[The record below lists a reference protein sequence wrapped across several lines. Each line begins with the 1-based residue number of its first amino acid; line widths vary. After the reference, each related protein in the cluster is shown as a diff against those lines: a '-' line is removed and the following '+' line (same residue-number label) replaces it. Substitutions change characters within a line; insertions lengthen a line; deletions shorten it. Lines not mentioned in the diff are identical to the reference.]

1 MNASPDLSI
10 IIVNWNSKDFLRK
23 CLRSLGAQMPRRE
36 DQIIVVDNA
45 TFDGCAEMLELEFPE
60 VVFVQSST
68 NLGFGKASN
77 LAAVRSTGRY
87 LLFLNPDTE
96 VVGSALATMVSFAD
110 QRPDVGIVGPKLLN
124 TDLTVQMESVRA
136 FPSLTNQ
143 LLDSHYL
150 KSRFPRLAIWG
161 MQPLFDAST
170 SPAPVDVVSGA
181 CLMVRRNVFER
192 VGGFSR
198 QYFMYSED
206 VDLCHKA
213 KVAGW
218 ATYYV
223 GRAEVIHHGGKSST
237 LSPVSQFS
245 AVLTR
250 ESRFQFLCTARG
262 STYALMFRAL
272 TAGNAVLRL
281 VLLTL
286 SFPLSGIRRSTAVL
300 ATMRKWLSILRWSVG
315 LERWVKTLV

>member
-1 MNASPDLSI
+1 MSTPDLTI

-23 CLRSLGAQMPRRE
+23 CLRSVRE
-36 DQIIVVDNA
+36 TTGQACYQIIVVDNA
-45 TFDGCAEMLELEFPE
+45 TFDGCAEMLQSEFPE
-60 VVFVQSST
+60 VVFIQSPT
-68 NLGFGKASN
+68 NLGFGKANN
-77 LAAVRSTGRY
+77 LAAARSTGRH

-96 VVGSALATMVSFAD
+96 VIGSALATMVSFAD

-124 TDLTVQMESVRA
+124 TDLTLQMESVRA
-136 FPSLTNQ
+136 FPSLLNQ
-143 LLDSHYL
+143 ILDSYYL
-150 KSRFPRLAIWG
+150 KSRFPRLPIWG
-161 MQPLFDAST
+161 MQPLFNTSA
-170 SPAPVDVVSGA
+170 SPAAVDVVSGA
-181 CLMVRRNVFER
+181 CLMIRREVFER

-223 GRAEVIHHGGKSST
+223 GGAEVIHHGGKSST

-262 STYALMFRAL
+262 STYALMFRL
-272 TAGNAVLRL
+272 FTAGNAVLRL
-281 VLLTL
+281 ALLIL
-286 SFPLSGIRRSTAVL
+286 SFPLLGIRRSAAVL
-300 ATMRKWLSILRWSVG
+300 ATMHKWLSILRWSVG